1 MRIFLLLTLL
11 VSTPSAAGPQADVDE
26 AAALLSR
33 FEPGAMPR
41 AVSVMGAL
49 SELGSFG
56 SAEHLPLL
64 NSLAAEEQE
73 VIQTHARAAIER
85 ISQRE
90 RDHMRRRY
98 QQPGNEAVTDWLSR
112 HEPVGPEGERLG
124 RNERHMV
131 AYTALVLAGDD
142 RPVDQDWRDNGE
154 VLESQ
159 GHAQEAIQLYVTA
172 ALRGESDAYA
182 RLTAFGLDTER
193 LMLGV
198 YTALPARSR
207 GSTAPP
213 RVARRRRRHGDRSC
227 VCRPRVSSRRRR
239 ARPDPHRPWGV
250 MLRSG
255 RLSTGAAS
263 AARSRIE
270 RSMNDPDE
278 RVSALAKAT
287 HAMLD
292 SP

>member
-1 MRIFLLLTLL
+1 MRTFLLLTLL
-11 VSTPSAAGPQADVDE
+11 VSTPVAAGPQADVDE

-64 NSLAAEEQE
+64 SSLAAEEQE

-124 RNERHMV
+124 RSERHVV
-131 AYTALVLAGDD
+131 AYTALVLAETIG
-142 RPVDQDWRDNGE
+142 PIDQDWRTTGE
-154 VLESQ
+154 TLESQ

-172 ALRGESDAYA
+172 ALRGDADAYA

-198 YTALPARSR
+198 YTALPADHEARLPLQAWLVD
-207 GSTAPP
+207 GGGLDTV
-213 RVARRRRRHGDRSC
+213 RVFAD
-227 VCRPRVSSRRRR
+227 RVSRTDAGERGLTLT
-239 ARPDPHRPWGV
+239 ALGV
-250 MLRSG
+250 MIRSG

-270 RSMNDPDE
+270 RSLNDPDE
-278 RVSALAKAT
+278 RVSDLAKAT
-287 HAMLD
+287 HAMLGL
-292 SP
+292 P

>member
-1 MRIFLLLTLL
+1 MRMLLLLTLL
-11 VSTPSAAGPQADVDE
+11 VSTPSAAGPTAGVDE

-64 NSLAAEEQE
+64 NSLAAEEQQI
-73 VIQTHARAAIER
+73 IQTHARAAIER

-90 RDHMRRRY
+90 RERSRRRY

-131 AYTALVLAGDD
+131 AYTALVLAETIG
-142 RPVDQDWRDNGE
+142 PVDQDWRDAGE

-159 GHAQEAIQLYVTA
+159 GHPQEAIQLYVTA
-172 ALRGESDAYA
+172 ALQGESDAYT

-198 YTALPARSR
+198 YTALPADHQARLPLHAWLVD
-207 GSTAPP
+207 GGGMATV
-213 RVARRRRRHGDRSC
+213 RVFAD
-227 VCRPRVSSRRRR
+227 RVSR
-239 ARPDPHRPWGV
+239 ADADERGLTLAALGV

-263 AARSRIE
+263 AARARIE

-287 HAMLD
+287 YATLD

>member
-1 MRIFLLLTLL
+1 MRRFLLLTLL
-11 VSTPSAAGPQADVDE
+11 VSTPVAAGPQADVDE

-64 NSLAAEEQE
+64 SSLAAEEQE

-124 RNERHMV
+124 RSERHVV
-131 AYTALVLAGDD
+131 AYTALVLAETIG
-142 RPVDQDWRDNGE
+142 PIDQDWRTTGE
-154 VLESQ
+154 ALESR

-172 ALRGESDAYA
+172 ALRGEADAYA

-198 YTALPARSR
+198 YTALPADHEARLPLQAWLVD
-207 GSTAPP
+207 GGGLDTV
-213 RVARRRRRHGDRSC
+213 RVFAD
-227 VCRPRVSSRRRR
+227 RVSRTGAGERGLTLT
-239 ARPDPHRPWGV
+239 ALGV
-250 MLRSG
+250 MIRSG

-270 RSMNDPDE
+270 RSLNDPDE
-278 RVSALAKAT
+278 RVSDLAKAT
-287 HAMLD
+287 HAMLGL
-292 SP
+292 P